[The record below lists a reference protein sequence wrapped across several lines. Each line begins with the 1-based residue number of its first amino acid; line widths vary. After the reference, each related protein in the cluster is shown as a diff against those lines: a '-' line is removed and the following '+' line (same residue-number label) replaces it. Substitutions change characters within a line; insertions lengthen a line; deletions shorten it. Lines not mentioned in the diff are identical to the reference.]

1 MRLDIVLMNAG
12 MSAKLL
18 CLPDGAHRVHGE
30 ARQRRARAAGEHGDA
45 IVVARVRIGIHAGE
59 DSAPLVVRGS
69 SKRQKANVER
79 QTISENDHAAWD
91 TG

>member
-1 MRLDIVLMNAG
+1 MHCIRVGIALTNTGIVG
-12 MSAKLL
+12 AKLL
-18 CLPDGAHRVHGE
+18 SLPDGAHRVHGE

-69 SKRQKANVER
+69 SKRQNGKRRATKETR
-79 QTISENDHAAWD
+79 
-91 TG
+91 